1 MGKNPREEFFGK
13 GLTDDEF
20 EQEEI
25 WAELVLNGIG
35 GRTIAEAKRT
45 ISHREFIFWK
55 QYRAIRGGFNFGL
68 RLDEALADLKYMYA
82 KVERF
87 QVEDKFD
94 FLPHHDAP
102 EIGFDEAAS
111 MYGGE

>member
-1 MGKNPREEFFGK
+1 MAGNIEEEFLGK
-13 GLTDDEF
+13 GYSDDEF
-20 EQEEI
+20 EREEF
-25 WAELVLNGIG
+25 WAELVINGIG
-35 GRTIAEAKRT
+35 GRTIAEAKRA
-45 ISHREFIFWK
+45 ISHREFIFWRK
-55 QYRAIRGGFNFGL
+55 YRTIRGSFNFGL

-82 KVERF
+82 KVEGFR
-87 QVEDKFD
+87 VEDKYD